1 MAAMTTGIRKYQC
14 FFMNEVRW
22 EGEGGGATKKPG
34 ANSVV
39 SETQAG
45 LDFVQGGGADALDL
59 EQVVRL
65 GEGAGVDDALGD
77 LGSDIREIAEFLQG
91 GGVDVDGRGGGVFT
105 QVSDG
110 DRNRSEGDEADP
122 EPAHLAVACPRLF
135 QAFFDEV
142 IEGLAHGF
150 D

>member
-1 MAAMTTGIRKYQC
+1 MAAMTTGMRKYQC
-14 FFMNEVRW
+14 FFMNRAKW
-22 EGEGGGATKKPG
+22 EGVGRGATKKPG
-34 ANSVV
+34 VESVV
-39 SETQAG
+39 SETQPR
-45 LDFVQGGGADALDL
+45 LDFVQGGGADAFDF

-77 LGSDIREIAEFLQG
+77 LGSDIREIAEFLEG
-91 GGVDVDGRGGGVFT
+91 GGVDIDGCGGGIFT

-110 DRNRSEGDEADP
+110 DRHRSEGDEADP

-142 IEGLAHGF
+142 IESLAHGF